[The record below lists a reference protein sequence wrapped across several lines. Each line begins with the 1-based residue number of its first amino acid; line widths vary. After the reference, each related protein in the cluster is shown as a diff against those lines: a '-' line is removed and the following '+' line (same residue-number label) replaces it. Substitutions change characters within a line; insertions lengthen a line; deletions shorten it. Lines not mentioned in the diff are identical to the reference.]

1 MVSHLT
7 FLALE
12 ALLPA
17 VVLVVVTGLLLRFAW
32 KERRGQRV
40 LLLEVFVLFLFGV
53 LTVTGVPSIRYLTP
67 DFTINLIPFS
77 EVPQGLPGSLLQPV
91 LNVVLFVPLGILLPL
106 LWDKYRVCWR
116 TVLFGG
122 GLSLCIELMQ
132 LFNFRT
138 TDLDDLLWQHP
149 GGVGRLRPLPPVLP
163 AKASHTYGK
172 QQTRPG
178 ASLPPCPAAELLP
191 LPLADLRLNS
201 PGRQIFQK
209 PFHCLGCPRTGGQT
223 QEKTTRC
230 TVLLTVWPN

>member
-77 EVPQGLPGSLLQPV
+77 EVPQGLPGSFLQPV

-132 LFNFRT
+132 LFN
-138 TDLDDLLWQHP
+138 
-149 GGVGRLRPLPPVLP
+149 LPPVLP

-191 LPLADLRLNS
+191 LPLAGLRLNS
-201 PGRQIFQK
+201 PGRQILQK
-209 PFHCLGCPRTGGQT
+209 PFHCLGCPRAGGQT
-223 QEKTTRC
+223 QEKTTS
-230 TVLLTVWPN
+230 TSSTIS

>member
-106 LWDKYRVCWR
+106 LLLAHRSLRWWVIVVYRADAA
-116 TVLFGG
+116 LQLPHH
-122 GLSLCIELMQ
+122 GL
-132 LFNFRT
+132 R
-138 TDLDDLLWQHP
+138 
-149 GGVGRLRPLPPVLP
+149 
-163 AKASHTYGK
+163 
-172 QQTRPG
+172 
-178 ASLPPCPAAELLP
+178 
-191 LPLADLRLNS
+191 
-201 PGRQIFQK
+201 
-209 PFHCLGCPRTGGQT
+209 
-223 QEKTTRC
+223 
-230 TVLLTVWPN
+230 

>member
-77 EVPQGLPGSLLQPV
+77 EVPQGCRELASAGAERS
-91 LNVVLFVPLGILLPL
+91 
-106 LWDKYRVCWR
+106 
-116 TVLFGG
+116 
-122 GLSLCIELMQ
+122 SLCPARHFTAVALGQVPRLLAHRSLRWWVIVVYRADAALQ
-132 LFNFRT
+132 LP
-138 TDLDDLLWQHP
+138 HH
-149 GGVGRLRPLPPVLP
+149 GLR
-163 AKASHTYGK
+163 
-172 QQTRPG
+172 
-178 ASLPPCPAAELLP
+178 
-191 LPLADLRLNS
+191 
-201 PGRQIFQK
+201 
-209 PFHCLGCPRTGGQT
+209 
-223 QEKTTRC
+223 
-230 TVLLTVWPN
+230 

>member
-1 MVSHLT
+1 MLSHLAV
-7 FLALE
+7 LALE

-17 VVLVVVTGLLLRFAW
+17 VLLVVVTGLLLRFAW

-138 TDLDDLLWQHP
+138 TDLDDLLCNTCSP
-149 GGVGRLRPLPPVLP
+149 SESI
-163 AKASHTYGK
+163 SHLWKTAN
-172 QQTRPG
+172 QARRFS
-178 ASLPPCPAAELLP
+178 ASLSC
-191 LPLADLRLNS
+191 
-201 PGRQIFQK
+201 
-209 PFHCLGCPRTGGQT
+209 C
-223 QEKTTRC
+223 
-230 TVLLTVWPN
+230 